1 MQAMKIC
8 QAEVTSGCLS
18 CGLFHI
24 PRCLHSTVPEECFA
38 RPLIHIGELSL
49 STQKHQFSVLAFA
62 FSLLINKLPQEYA
75 IKETKRTSKLLAKF
89 KLIKQRIIEKYR
101 CRGEFGTNS
110 SSAFFSRWS
119 TARFSLSRQEPI
131 SF

>member
-1 MQAMKIC
+1 MSAD
-8 QAEVTSGCLS
+8 
-18 CGLFHI
+18 
-24 PRCLHSTVPEECFA
+24 
-38 RPLIHIGELSL
+38 SL
-49 STQKHQFSVLAFA
+49 SARLLAFA